1 MRAFLSNI
9 IDRRNACPLRDVKSD
24 GKLFVR
30 GAGRKIGGRA
40 GTDRF
45 GPVGICAATHIGRIR
60 RRVGRFGSAN
70 AKGLLAEME
79 RENRIGGRKMIY
91 DPELEICISKNKAS
105 YDLDRDDFSYEE
117 RSVGRHR
124 KNGYLTYNKQG
135 ACIGIV
141 YKTDDKRWARY
152 GNAEILF
159 FKKFYEQY
167 GSWRV
172 IKIFGQYL
180 PFDKMEK
187 VLSEKNFFTCVTG
200 GRCRRGTGLAKSP
213 AEDLRCNKKRP
224 AGAIL

>member
-1 MRAFLSNI
+1 
-9 IDRRNACPLRDVKSD
+9 
-24 GKLFVR
+24 
-30 GAGRKIGGRA
+30 
-40 GTDRF
+40 
-45 GPVGICAATHIGRIR
+45 
-60 RRVGRFGSAN
+60 
-70 AKGLLAEME
+70 
-79 RENRIGGRKMIY
+79 MIY

-200 GRCRRGTGLAKSP
+200 GRCRRGTGIGKKPGGGP
-213 AEDLRCNKKRP
+213 AL
-224 AGAIL
+224 